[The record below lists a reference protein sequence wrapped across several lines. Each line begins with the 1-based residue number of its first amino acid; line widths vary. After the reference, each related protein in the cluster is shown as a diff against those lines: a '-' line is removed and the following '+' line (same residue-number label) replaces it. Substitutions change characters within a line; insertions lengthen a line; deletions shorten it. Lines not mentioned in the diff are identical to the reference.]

1 MSREPIV
8 LPVLGVI
15 LAAGV
20 EPDDVMR
27 AVDDEL
33 FPTALRTES
42 VPFEFTDYYR
52 KEMGAD
58 LTRFW
63 CAAGGLAPASDLAS
77 HKLKSGTLEGRWRRH
92 GDRRVNLDPGY
103 ISALHMVIATTKP
116 LPQAVYLRDG
126 VYGVVELVYRDGA
139 FAALPWTYP
148 DYREAAAERTFEPF
162 RSHLLHLRRA
172 AGK

>member
-1 MSREPIV
+1 MV

-27 AVDDEL
+27 AVSGEL

-42 VPFEFTDYYR
+42 IPFDFTDYYG

-58 LTRFW
+58 LIRFW
-63 CAAGGLAPASDLAS
+63 CAADGLVPAAYLAT
-77 HKLKSGTLEGRWRRH
+77 HKSESGRLEGRWRQR
-92 GDRRVNLDPGY
+92 GGRRVNLDPGY
-103 ISALHMVIATTKP
+103 ISEHQMVLATTKP

-126 VYGVVELVYRDGA
+126 IYGVVELLYRDGA

-148 DYREAAAERTFEPF
+148 DYRQAANERVFEPF
-162 RSHLLHLRRA
+162 RSHLLSLRRA
-172 AGK
+172 AGKRKS